1 MRRERRTFDAGVGAT
16 PQKGRG
22 QTTTRPAIVF
32 LRSLEE
38 KHEVTLI
45 ARSETAEQLQNRARI
60 LSFLTQS
67 PDTRQ
72 QTKYEPPRASR
83 WR

>member
-1 MRRERRTFDAGVGAT
+1 MMLGWGLLPIKR
-16 PQKGRG
+16 RG
-22 QTTTRPAIVF
+22 QATTRPAIVF

-45 ARSETAEQLQNRARI
+45 ARSETTEQLQNRARI

-67 PDTRQ
+67 PDTGAANQ
-72 QTKYEPPRASR
+72 I
-83 WR
+83 